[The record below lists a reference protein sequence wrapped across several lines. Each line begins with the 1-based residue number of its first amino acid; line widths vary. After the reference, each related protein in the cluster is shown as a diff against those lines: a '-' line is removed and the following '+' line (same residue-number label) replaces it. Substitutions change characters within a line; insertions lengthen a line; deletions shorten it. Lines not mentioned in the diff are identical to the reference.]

1 MEESLKAKI
10 GCKKIK
16 PRRKRMVKIKTFL
29 MAAGLLFVAACSKED
44 GDIQTMDVS
53 FLFSVRCDEL
63 HVSDIYGGDVARSV
77 HLTNIDTVTV
87 RFSAMEYGCHD
98 IVVTADGNTTS
109 IPFAVSD
116 STHSLYKI
124 NTQTISVVVDDT
136 WDGEIIYHFHE
147 DGYVDE

>member
-1 MEESLKAKI
+1 
-10 GCKKIK
+10 
-16 PRRKRMVKIKTFL
+16 MVKIKTFL

-44 GDIQTMDVS
+44 GDIQTKDVS
-53 FLFSVRCDEL
+53 FLFPVRCDEF

>member
-1 MEESLKAKI
+1 
-10 GCKKIK
+10 
-16 PRRKRMVKIKTFL
+16 MVKIKTFL

-44 GDIQTMDVS
+44 GDIQTKDVS
-53 FLFSVRCDEL
+53 FLFPVRCDEL

-98 IVVTADGNTTS
+98 IEVTADGNTTS
-109 IPFAVSD
+109 IPFTVSD
-116 STHSLYKI
+116 STQSLYEV

-136 WDGEIIYHFHE
+136 WDRVIIYGNNRGF
-147 DGYVDE
+147 

>member
-1 MEESLKAKI
+1 
-10 GCKKIK
+10 
-16 PRRKRMVKIKTFL
+16 MVKIKALL

-44 GDIQTMDVS
+44 GDIQTKDVS
-53 FLFSVRCDEL
+53 FLFPVRCDEL

-109 IPFAVSD
+109 IPFTVSD
-116 STHSLYKI
+116 STQSLYEI

-136 WDGEIIYHFHE
+136 WDGEIIYQNN
-147 DGYVDE
+147 